1 MKIAAIIENKISAGG
16 GFAMSVDLI
25 LTLKKASE
33 ICGHEIIIFNF
44 HKENSKILENLNLKY
59 INIKEN
65 LFDKFFAFLNYSLL
79 GSFFQSKLKLHTFF
93 EKNLL
98 KQKIDF
104 VFFVTPSPKPF
115 YLQKL
120 NYALT
125 VYDLCHRDFP
135 EFSEVKAYNIYHL
148 RELILNRCI
157 GPATI
162 VITESE
168 KLKKMI
174 SSQFSKDEKRII
186 SIPNG
191 PSPLI
196 NSEDYIANVNTKLH
210 LPENYFFYPAQFW
223 EHKNHIRILEA
234 IDILKKKNI
243 IVEFVFCGKD
253 KGNLKNIKKKI
264 DKLNIN
270 NQVKIF
276 DFLTNEEI
284 KFAYKG
290 AIALVMPTY
299 FGPTNIPPLDA
310 WANDV
315 PIIYSKHLSE
325 QTSDAALYVDPNSSE
340 ELADK
345 IEKMLNSDAR
355 KEFINKGKI
364 RLSIIKKDRENA
376 IHELSKKLNEF
387 EKKKDNWKVN

>member
-33 ICGHEIIIFNF
+33 ISGHEIIIFNY
-44 HKENSKILENLNLKY
+44 HKENSKILENLDLKF

-65 LFDKFFAFLNYSLL
+65 IFDKFFAFLNYSLL

-135 EFSEVKAYNIYHL
+135 EFSEVKAYNVYHL
-148 RELILNRCI
+148 RELILNRCV

-174 SSQFSKDEKRII
+174 SNQFCKDENRII

-196 NSEDYIANVNTKLH
+196 NFEDRNTNSKKLS

-243 IVEFVFCGKD
+243 IVDFVFCGKD
-253 KGNLKNIKKKI
+253 KGNLKNIKNKI
-264 DKLNIN
+264 NRLNISS
-270 NQVKIF
+270 QVKIF
-276 DFLTNEEI
+276 DFLSNEEI
-284 KFAYKG
+284 KFLYKNS
-290 AIALVMPTY
+290 IALVMPTY

-310 WANDV
+310 WANELPV
-315 PIIYSKHLSE
+315 IYSKHLSE
-325 QTSDAALYVDPNSSE
+325 QTLDAALYADPNSSE
-340 ELADK
+340 ELADTIK
-345 IEKMLNSDAR
+345 KMLNIDVR
-355 KEFINKGKI
+355 KELINKGKI
-364 RLSIIKKDRENA
+364 RLSIIKRDRENA

-387 EKKKDNWKVN
+387 EKKKDTWGVN

>member
-33 ICGHEIIIFNF
+33 ISGHEIIIFNY
-44 HKENSKILENLNLKY
+44 HKENSKILENLDLKF

-65 LFDKFFAFLNYSLL
+65 IFDKFFAFLNYSLL

-135 EFSEVKAYNIYHL
+135 EFSEVKAYNVYHL

-174 SSQFSKDEKRII
+174 SNQFCKDENRII

-196 NSEDYIANVNTKLH
+196 NFEDRNTNSKKLS

-243 IVEFVFCGKD
+243 IVDFVFCGKD
-253 KGNLKNIKKKI
+253 KGNLKNIKNKI
-264 DKLNIN
+264 DRLNISS
-270 NQVKIF
+270 QVKIF
-276 DFLTNEEI
+276 DFLSNEEI
-284 KFAYKG
+284 KFLYKNS
-290 AIALVMPTY
+290 IALVMPTY

-310 WANDV
+310 WANELPV
-315 PIIYSKHLSE
+315 IYSKHLSE
-325 QTSDAALYVDPNSSE
+325 QTLDAALYADPNSSE
-340 ELADK
+340 ELADTIK
-345 IEKMLNSDAR
+345 KMLNIDVR
-355 KEFINKGKI
+355 KELISKGKI

-387 EKKKDNWKVN
+387 EKKKDTWGVN

>member
-33 ICGHEIIIFNF
+33 ISGHEIIIFNY
-44 HKENSKILENLNLKY
+44 HKENSKILENLDLKF

-65 LFDKFFAFLNYSLL
+65 IFDKFFAFLNYSLL

-135 EFSEVKAYNIYHL
+135 EFSEVKAYNVYHL
-148 RELILNRCI
+148 RELILNRCV

-174 SSQFSKDEKRII
+174 SNQFCKDENRII

-196 NSEDYIANVNTKLH
+196 NFEDRNTNSKKLS

-243 IVEFVFCGKD
+243 IVDFVFCGKD
-253 KGNLKNIKKKI
+253 KGNLKNIKNKI
-264 DKLNIN
+264 NRLNISS
-270 NQVKIF
+270 QVKIF
-276 DFLTNEEI
+276 DFLSNEEI
-284 KFAYKG
+284 KFLYKNS
-290 AIALVMPTY
+290 IALVMPTY

-310 WANDV
+310 WANELPV
-315 PIIYSKHLSE
+315 IYSKHLSE
-325 QTSDAALYVDPNSSE
+325 QTLDAALYADPNSSE
-340 ELADK
+340 ELADTIK
-345 IEKMLNSDAR
+345 KMLNIDVR
-355 KEFINKGKI
+355 KELISKGKI

-387 EKKKDNWKVN
+387 EKKKDTWGVN

>member
-1 MKIAAIIENKISAGG
+1 VRKISVFCFCNILSSTKTSPGN
-16 GFAMSVDLI
+16 LI
-25 LTLKKASE
+25 DRLL
-33 ICGHEIIIFNF
+33 
-44 HKENSKILENLNLKY
+44 
-59 INIKEN
+59 
-65 LFDKFFAFLNYSLL
+65 DKFFAFLNYSLL

-120 NYALT
+120 NFALT

-135 EFSEVKAYNIYHL
+135 EFSEVKAYNVYHL
-148 RELILNRCI
+148 REIILNRCV

-174 SSQFSKDEKRII
+174 SNQFCKDENRII

-196 NSEDYIANVNTKLH
+196 NFEDRNTNSKKLS

-243 IVEFVFCGKD
+243 IVDFVFCGKD
-253 KGNLKNIKKKI
+253 KGNLKNIKNKI
-264 DKLNIN
+264 NKLNISS
-270 NQVKIF
+270 QVKIF
-276 DFLTNEEI
+276 DFLSNEEI
-284 KFAYKG
+284 KFLYKNS
-290 AIALVMPTY
+290 IALVMPTY

-310 WANDV
+310 WANELPV
-315 PIIYSKHLSE
+315 IYSKHLSE
-325 QTSDAALYVDPNSSE
+325 QTLDAALYADSNSSE

-345 IEKMLNSDAR
+345 IKKMLNIDVR
-355 KEFINKGKI
+355 KELISKGRI

-387 EKKKDNWKVN
+387 EKKKDTWGVN

>member
-33 ICGHEIIIFNF
+33 ISRHEIIIFNY
-44 HKENSKILENLNLKY
+44 HKENSKILENLDLKF

-65 LFDKFFAFLNYSLL
+65 IFDKFFAFLNYSLL

-135 EFSEVKAYNIYHL
+135 EFSEVKAYNVYHL
-148 RELILNRCI
+148 RELILNRCV

-174 SSQFSKDEKRII
+174 SNQFCKDENRII

-196 NSEDYIANVNTKLH
+196 NFEDRNINSKKLS

-243 IVEFVFCGKD
+243 IVDFVFCGKD
-253 KGNLKNIKKKI
+253 KGNLKNIKNKI
-264 DKLNIN
+264 NRLNISS
-270 NQVKIF
+270 QVKIF
-276 DFLTNEEI
+276 DFLSNEEI
-284 KFAYKG
+284 KFLYKNS
-290 AIALVMPTY
+290 IALVMPTY

-310 WANDV
+310 WANELPV
-315 PIIYSKHLSE
+315 IYSKHLSE
-325 QTSDAALYVDPNSSE
+325 QTLDAALYADPNSSE
-340 ELADK
+340 ELADTIK
-345 IEKMLNSDAR
+345 KMLNIDVR
-355 KEFINKGKI
+355 KELISKGKI

-387 EKKKDNWKVN
+387 EKKKDTWRVN

>member
-33 ICGHEIIIFNF
+33 ISGHEIIIFNY
-44 HKENSKILENLNLKY
+44 HKENSKILENLDLKF

-65 LFDKFFAFLNYSLL
+65 IFDKFFAFLNYSLL

-135 EFSEVKAYNIYHL
+135 EFSEVKAYNVYHL
-148 RELILNRCI
+148 RELILNRCV

-174 SSQFSKDEKRII
+174 SNQFCKDENRII

-196 NSEDYIANVNTKLH
+196 NFEDRNTNSKKLS

-243 IVEFVFCGKD
+243 IVDFVFCGKD
-253 KGNLKNIKKKI
+253 KGNLKNIKNKI
-264 DKLNIN
+264 NRLNISS
-270 NQVKIF
+270 QVKIF
-276 DFLTNEEI
+276 DFLSNEEI
-284 KFAYKG
+284 KFLYKNS
-290 AIALVMPTY
+290 IALVMPTY

-310 WANDV
+310 WANELPV
-315 PIIYSKHLSE
+315 IYSKHLSE
-325 QTSDAALYVDPNSSE
+325 QTLDAALYADPNSSE
-340 ELADK
+340 ELADTIK
-345 IEKMLNSDAR
+345 KMLNIDVR
-355 KEFINKGKI
+355 KELINKGKI

-387 EKKKDNWKVN
+387 EKKKDTWGVN

>member
-33 ICGHEIIIFNF
+33 ISGHEIIIFNY
-44 HKENSKILENLNLKY
+44 HKENSKILENLDLKF

-65 LFDKFFAFLNYSLL
+65 IFDKFFAFLNYSLL

-135 EFSEVKAYNIYHL
+135 EFSEVKAYNVYHL
-148 RELILNRCI
+148 RELILNRCV

-174 SSQFSKDEKRII
+174 SNQFCKDENRII

-196 NSEDYIANVNTKLH
+196 NSEDRNTNSKKLS
-210 LPENYFFYPAQFW
+210 LPENHFFYPAQFW

-243 IVEFVFCGKD
+243 IVDFVFCGKD
-253 KGNLKNIKKKI
+253 KGNLKNIKNKI
-264 DKLNIN
+264 DRLNISS
-270 NQVKIF
+270 QVKIF
-276 DFLTNEEI
+276 DFLSNEEI
-284 KFAYKG
+284 KFLYKNS
-290 AIALVMPTY
+290 IALVMPTY

-310 WANDV
+310 WANELPV
-315 PIIYSKHLSE
+315 IYSKHLSE
-325 QTSDAALYVDPNSSE
+325 QTLDAALYADSNSSE

-345 IEKMLNSDAR
+345 IKKMLNIDVR
-355 KEFINKGKI
+355 KELISKGRI

-387 EKKKDNWKVN
+387 EKKKDTWGVN

>member
-33 ICGHEIIIFNF
+33 ISGHEIIIFNY
-44 HKENSKILENLNLKY
+44 HKENSKILENLDLKF

-65 LFDKFFAFLNYSLL
+65 IFDKFFAFLNYSLL

-135 EFSEVKAYNIYHL
+135 EFSEVKAYNVYHL
-148 RELILNRCI
+148 RELILNRCV

-174 SSQFSKDEKRII
+174 SNQFCKDENRII

-196 NSEDYIANVNTKLH
+196 NFEDRNTNSKKLS

-243 IVEFVFCGKD
+243 IVDFVFCGKD
-253 KGNLKNIKKKI
+253 KGNLKNIKNKI
-264 DKLNIN
+264 NRLNISS
-270 NQVKIF
+270 QVKIF
-276 DFLTNEEI
+276 DFLSNEEI
-284 KFAYKG
+284 KFLYKNS
-290 AIALVMPTY
+290 IALVMPTY

-310 WANDV
+310 WANELPV
-315 PIIYSKHLSE
+315 IYSKHLSE
-325 QTSDAALYVDPNSSE
+325 QTLDAALYADPNSSE
-340 ELADK
+340 ELADTIK
-345 IEKMLNSDAR
+345 KMLNIDVR
-355 KEFINKGKI
+355 KDLISKGKI

-387 EKKKDNWKVN
+387 EKKKDTWGVN

>member
-33 ICGHEIIIFNF
+33 ISGHEIIIFNY
-44 HKENSKILENLNLKY
+44 HKENSKILENLDLKF

-65 LFDKFFAFLNYSLL
+65 IFDKFFAFLNYSLL

-135 EFSEVKAYNIYHL
+135 EFSEVKAYNVYHL
-148 RELILNRCI
+148 RELILNRCV
-157 GPATI
+157 GPAII

-174 SSQFSKDEKRII
+174 SNQFCKDENRII

-196 NSEDYIANVNTKLH
+196 NFEDRNTNSKKLS

-243 IVEFVFCGKD
+243 IVDFVFCGKD
-253 KGNLKNIKKKI
+253 KGNLKNIKNKI
-264 DKLNIN
+264 NKLNISS
-270 NQVKIF
+270 QVKIF
-276 DFLTNEEI
+276 DFLSNEEI
-284 KFAYKG
+284 KFLYKNS
-290 AIALVMPTY
+290 IALVMPTY

-310 WANDV
+310 WANELPV
-315 PIIYSKHLSE
+315 IYSKHLSE
-325 QTSDAALYVDPNSSE
+325 QTLDAALYADPNSSE
-340 ELADK
+340 ELADTIK
-345 IEKMLNSDAR
+345 KMLNIDVR
-355 KEFINKGKI
+355 KELISKGKI

-387 EKKKDNWKVN
+387 EKKKDTWGVN